1 MEELNVAPKFP
12 SVVST
17 THILGLE
24 HAASTRKVDKAIHIV
39 NVLSIFINS

>member
-24 HAASTRKVDKAIHIV
+24 HATSTRKVDKDYKFL
-39 NVLSIFINS
+39 NR